1 MTLSSRVVFQSF
13 SKSLVHLDLCLVG
26 NHFCYIS
33 DLSQFTNS
41 FCCAICSQ
49 CFTNKYRLQRHKVQC
64 AKSSSRL
71 KFGNGIFHPPKNIFE
86 RIESITGIDVP
97 QEYRFYPYRA
107 TFDIES
113 YLPKCKDKSTP
124 KLTFNTDHI
133 LTSIS
138 VCSNIPAAEILVK
151 KIESFIS
158 DLKRM
163 RDQRLSVEQ
172 QYRQKPWS
180 NPHTYAAKSWDSIID
195 QVMAHFHELPVI
207 SFNGQRYDINV
218 IRTPLIRH
226 LSKHDEILFSIKR
239 NNALKCIKT
248 KSLKF
253 LDITNYIAPLGSTI
267 RRLSKHTTVKWK
279 RLCFPMNI
287 LTH

>member
-1 MTLSSRVVFQSF
+1 MMILSSRVVFQSF

-218 IRTPLIRH
+218 IRTPLMKFYF
-226 LSKHDEILFSIKR
+226 LLKETMPW
-239 NNALKCIKT
+239 NALKQN
-248 KSLKF
+248 L
-253 LDITNYIAPLGSTI
+253 
-267 RRLSKHTTVKWK
+267 
-279 RLCFPMNI
+279 
-287 LTH
+287 